1 MNSSPQPSKTLHIIL
16 WIVQL
21 LLASSMI
28 WASSVKL
35 FQPVSQVAV
44 MWPWAGEV
52 SEAFLKFTG
61 VVDLIGALGLILPS
75 LLRIQPKLTPI
86 AALAIILLMIC
97 ASIFHIS
104 RGEGANIAPN
114 ILFAI
119 MAAFIAWGRF
129 RKAAIASK

>member
-1 MNSSPQPSKTLHIIL
+1 MSTSLQPSKTLHVIL

-35 FQPVSQVAV
+35 FQPVNQVAA

-52 SEAFLKFTG
+52 SETFLKFTG
-61 VVDLIGALGLILPS
+61 VVDLLGASGLILPS

-86 AALAIILLMIC
+86 AAIGVVILMIC
-97 ASIFHIS
+97 ASAFHIS

-114 ILFAI
+114 VIFAI
-119 MAAFIAWGRF
+119 MATFIAWGRF
-129 RKAAIASK
+129 RKAPIYPK